1 MPLQAIVTYI
11 ATHTIDVCCSRIMI
25 GRPSTALLN
34 AITRAAYRNAI
45 TPPSFRTARASSSSS
60 SSSPPSHEPPLNEAT
75 SGTPKTSV
83 ATIQL
88 KPYIPLYHHEDAF
101 LFPPLLPGSLPYITH
116 NISSAFNA
124 VVTLATS
131 QEARDK
137 FTSLANLNDSKR
149 EIDDEKKNLYNGCI
163 INTNVIGQ
171 SDLGFIKVLALF
183 DGLNSPLYD
192 TQGCT
197 FDIKEFM
204 DGAGFALDR
213 FHEVGREHM
222 KVLSEKLAKGAQGE
236 HISYNFLD
244 IAKSDPD
251 SLEHD
256 LMEMT
261 TPTYWTNFD
270 ESLKQIV
277 NAPSFLME
285 LLKKGTPAESK
296 ITHVRSVA

>member
-1 MPLQAIVTYI
+1 M
-11 ATHTIDVCCSRIMI
+11 
-25 GRPSTALLN
+25 
-34 AITRAAYRNAI
+34 
-45 TPPSFRTARASSSSS
+45 
-60 SSSPPSHEPPLNEAT
+60 
-75 SGTPKTSV
+75 
-83 ATIQL
+83 
-88 KPYIPLYHHEDAF
+88 
-101 LFPPLLPGSLPYITH
+101 H

-149 EIDDEKKNLYNGCI
+149 EIDDEKNNMYNGCI

-222 KVLSEKLAKGAQGE
+222 KVLSEKLAKAAQGE
-236 HISYNFLD
+236 RISYNFLD

-270 ESLKQIV
+270 ESLKRIV